1 MLETCTFVCYHKTKN
16 KKRKGLAMRKRKN
29 SITAAIC
36 MVLICAMT
44 AGCTATVPTSGQNDS
59 PATTLTTTPPST
71 STTAPTTP
79 ATTPPTTGSTQ
90 PTDPTIRYTVTV
102 EKKDETH
109 GIENATLIFVCNE
122 RGDLLEYWTDSL
134 KFLYTYDSQGRI
146 LSENAYYL
154 SGELVEQTNY
164 TYDADGRLIQ
174 MDGFDYSSAGVNIPY
189 VVQYC
194 YDSNG
199 NLIEEQLYQSGEL
212 SGGHIYDAN
221 GNLTEKYW
229 AGDVQHEW
237 YTYTAEGKLQ
247 SVYTELYGA
256 PYSGCD
262 YFYDENGNLIR
273 EERFIIYSD
282 KRKEWANT
290 YTYDENGR
298 CIRYDMGGNWNEQ
311 SYQTYTYDAAGNM
324 ISCEYPSYDG
334 RMTGHFWTYDEAG
347 RMISYK
353 FNSQQGPPSYIW
365 DYDAK
370 GVIYKLARTMPGADL
385 IYSFHY
391 TWPEAELPQQF
402 LEEIA
407 SRIAKFTGASV
418 YTPERYAWIYQ

>member
-1 MLETCTFVCYHKTKN
+1 MLDICTFVCYHKTKN
-16 KKRKGLAMRKRKN
+16 KKRKVFAMRKRKN

-44 AGCTATVPTSGQNDS
+44 AGCTATMPTSGQNDS

-71 STTAPTTP
+71 STTAPTAP
-79 ATTPPTTGSTQ
+79 EPTVTQ
-90 PTDPTIRYTVTV
+90 PTQPVDPAACYTVTV

-109 GIENATLIFVCNE
+109 GVENATLIFVFNE
-122 RGDLLEYWTDSL
+122 RGDLLEYRTDSL

-146 LSENAYYL
+146 ISENAYYL

-164 TYDADGRLIQ
+164 TYDTDGRLIQ

-199 NLIEEQLYQSGEL
+199 NLIEEQIYQSGEL
-212 SGGHIYDAN
+212 SGVHIYDEN

-229 AGDVQHEW
+229 AGDLQHEW

-247 SVYTELYGA
+247 SVYTELYGE

-298 CIRYDMGGNWNEQ
+298 CIRYDMGSYKSEP

-324 ISCEYPSYDG
+324 ISCEYPSRDG
-334 RMTGHFWTYDEAG
+334 RMTGYFWTYDEAG
-347 RMISYK
+347 RMTSVK

-370 GVIYKLARTMPGADL
+370 GMIYKLTRTMPGADL

-391 TWPEAELPQQF
+391 TWPEAELTQHA

-407 SRIAKFTGASV
+407 SRIAKFAGVSGYA
-418 YTPERYAWIYQ
+418 PERHARIYL